1 MIIQDSI
8 MLAAKTLRKNNIKS
22 PILDSELLLSE
33 VIKKD
38 RKYIIFNSKK
48 KLSKKSVIDFKRLV
62 ERRKRGEPV
71 AYLTNYKEFWKQKY
85 YVNQNVLI
93 PRPDTEVLIEE
104 TLKIYQSDKKLNFLD
119 IGTGSGCLLL
129 SILHERKN
137 FTGYGIDISKK
148 AINSAKFNAKLQH
161 LSNRAKFYNSDID
174 KFFIGKYDLIISNP
188 PYIKNS
194 DLKYLDKD
202 ISCFEPKV
210 ALDGGCDG
218 FAKITKVISRA
229 SNLIKK
235 SGKFILEIGC
245 HQRYKTIKKL
255 EDNNFFI
262 NKIIKDYGNND
273 RCIVSTKI

>member
-1 MIIQDSI
+1 M
-8 MLAAKTLRKNNIKS
+8 
-22 PILDSELLLSE
+22 
-33 VIKKD
+33 
-38 RKYIIFNSKK
+38 
-48 KLSKKSVIDFKRLV
+48 
-62 ERRKRGEPV
+62 
-71 AYLTNYKEFWKQKY
+71 
-85 YVNQNVLI
+85 
-93 PRPDTEVLIEE
+93 
-104 TLKIYQSDKKLNFLD
+104 
-119 IGTGSGCLLL
+119 
-129 SILHERKN
+129 
-137 FTGYGIDISKK
+137 
-148 AINSAKFNAKLQH
+148 
-161 LSNRAKFYNSDID
+161 
-174 KFFIGKYDLIISNP
+174 
-188 PYIKNS
+188 
-194 DLKYLDKD
+194 DKD